1 MELTFIDIIRRALDE
16 EMERD
21 ASIYLLGEDVAAG
34 GAFGV
39 TKGLVDKH
47 GTSRVRNTPISEA
60 AITGMATGAA
70 LCGLR
75 PVLEIMFID
84 FATLAMDCLVN
95 QAAKYRYMSGG
106 QLSVPMVVRTQV
118 GAAGGAAAQHSQSL
132 ESWFIHVPGL
142 IVVAPSSPV
151 EAYGLLKSA
160 IRLSDPVLFVEHKR
174 LYAMKEDLPEAAG
187 ADFFTIPIGQAKVA
201 RVGSDVTLIVYSAM
215 VRTALS
221 AADNL
226 AKEGISCEV
235 IDLRTLVPLDV
246 ATLLASV
253 SKTRRVVIAHEA
265 VEVGGVG
272 AEIAA
277 RLGTLAFDEL
287 DAPIMRVGCPFAPI
301 PFAPEL
307 ELALLPGVPQIEQ
320 AVRELLA

>member
-16 EMERD
+16 EMDRD

-106 QLSVPMVVRTQV
+106 QLSVPMVVRTQA

-174 LYAMKEDLPEAAG
+174 LYAMKEDLPEGAG
-187 ADFFTIPIGQAKVA
+187 ALPIGQARVA

-215 VRTALS
+215 VRTALE
-221 AADNL
+221 AAENL

-246 ATLLASV
+246 VTLLTSV
-253 SKTRRVVIAHEA
+253 TKTRRVVIAHEA

-287 DAPIMRVGCPFAPI
+287 DAPIVRVGCPFAPI

-307 ELALLPGVPQIEQ
+307 ERALLPGSRRIEM
-320 AVRELLA
+320 AVRELVA